1 MTIRN
6 KLFSCLASLAV
17 AIVLLAGVSLW
28 SMHNSKTALDS
39 ILKDRVVPMRDLKM
53 VADKYAVDIV
63 DASHKARN
71 GNLSFAQSS
80 AKVRAGLRTLHEH
93 WKAYRAT
100 RITGDEAALADEAEA
115 RMRVADERVAE
126 LQTILIAAIAPRSTI
141 SSSPLCIE
149 PSIRC
154 PTRSASSSTC
164 N

>member
-115 RMRVADERVAE
+115 RMRIADERVAE
-126 LQTILIAAIAPRSTI
+126 LQTILDSGDREIGRAHV
-141 SSSPLCIE
+141 
-149 PSIRC
+149 
-154 PTRSASSSTC
+154 
-164 N
+164 